1 MENIKIIK
9 QLFSKTEA
17 KAVAVFEREQARKKG
32 KSFKKVEVVRA
43 IELYRSNE
51 KMFSEIGKPWDE
63 HFMVVVYYSKKENTE
78 RNKNISCKKVIPV
91 DVERENV
98 TVNLKSF
105 TVIRYV
111 SQIIK
116 GEILMVVERF
126 VVTDDRVK
134 KNEVIQL
141 YSSYSMAA

>member
-1 MENIKIIK
+1 MATIKVIK

-17 KAVAVFEREQARKKG
+17 KAVAIFEREQARKNG
-32 KSFKKVEVVRA
+32 RSFKKVEVVRA
-43 IELYRSNE
+43 IELYISNE

-63 HFMVVVYYSKKENTE
+63 HFIVVIYYSKKENTV
-78 RNKNISCKKVIPV
+78 RNENISCKKVIPV
-91 DVERENV
+91 VVERENV
-98 TVNLKSF
+98 SVNLKSF

-111 SQIIK
+111 SHIIK
-116 GEILMVVERF
+116 GEILMIVERY

-134 KNEVIQL
+134 KNKLNQL